1 MNEARDKNVLIH
13 IDQYCDQIAD
23 RRTGRSAFK

>member
-13 IDQYCDQIAD
+13 IDQYCNQIAD
-23 RRTGRSAFK
+23 SLKFKIR